1 MTNLYRRKNGKSEV
15 SLDINIKPQNEST
28 PLYGTIEVCASNLSH
43 FADYDYEEDVFKKIG
58 YLDAKGE
65 RIACCDED
73 AYRVALW
80 K

>member
-1 MTNLYRRKNGKSEV
+1 MEQSRCVPPIYLILQTV
-15 SLDINIKPQNEST
+15 IT
-28 PLYGTIEVCASNLSH
+28 T
-43 FADYDYEEDVFKKIG
+43 EDVFKKIG